1 MSDLAGEWDRRK
13 TYLTRCLFEDLPL
26 LSPIPERRE
35 PDQSETNDLCS
46 ALPDL
51 IIEKE
56 KNRHDEPEE
65 FYQELEKKMLRL
77 YRKLFLCHHED
88 GSFLSINSTSSY
100 DVTELI
106 EDEIRQDSDNEVSN
120 KIPFD
125 GTVFT
130 PGDESTRISDG
141 GTDKEP
147 MYSLPQ
153 DCLIQSDDE
162 CSEEPRHEIITI
174 EAMIHTG
181 EDSQRNRKRV
191 NEEISYSMAAQSP
204 IIGCKHVQ
212 QINEDW
218 DEQTSDRRLSTQD
231 ATFASSNS
239 PLLVSRV
246 SFLDENE
253 ARLVAKQAITQKYSK
268 STSHDFEVY
277 DFSPIEV
284 MRQKRNEDSN
294 SSIPEVRHNRR
305 SSMEPEFV
313 KNLNEN
319 EASPVKMTQTYI
331 EEEMASDVVRSDRVS
346 QILGEGDLRNNT
358 LRDLTTISSP
368 VLETI
373 SRKRLR
379 SDSWDASQELPK
391 KRMKY
396 KDIGLQTTIKES
408 FSNVTQP
415 CCEQPPTNYFYGT
428 PMILNICRCKDH
440 TCES

>member
-1 MSDLAGEWDRRK
+1 MSDRAGEWDRRK

-65 FYQELEKKMLRL
+65 FYQELEKRMLRL
-77 YRKLFLCHHED
+77 YRKLFLCHHEE
-88 GSFLSINSTSSY
+88 GSFLSINSTSSH
-100 DVTELI
+100 DITEFI
-106 EDEIRQDSDNEVSN
+106 EDEIRQDSDNE
-120 KIPFD
+120 D
-125 GTVFT
+125 
-130 PGDESTRISDG
+130 R
-141 GTDKEP
+141 
-147 MYSLPQ
+147 
-153 DCLIQSDDE
+153 LIQSDDE
-162 CSEEPRHEIITI
+162 CSEGPRHQIITI

-253 ARLVAKQAITQKYSK
+253 ARLVARQAITQKYSK

-284 MRQKRNEDSN
+284 MRQKGNEHDSNSN

-331 EEEMASDVVRSDRVS
+331 EEEMASDVVRSDGVS
-346 QILGEGDLRNNT
+346 QILDEGDLRNNA
-358 LRDLTTISSP
+358 LRDLTNISSP
-368 VLETI
+368 VLDTI

-379 SDSWDASQELPK
+379 SDSWDASQELPR

-408 FSNVTQP
+408 FSNVTPP